1 MARRTVGG
9 RWIVIQEG
17 HRARWGGDIRRRHL
31 FSALAAR
38 TGATVVDAGTTRAT
52 TRALVAAARGP
63 RWKAALR
70 PFRALPSLASTEQLS
85 ERTMPSARRWT
96 DPVAVAIYDDAIAQ
110 LSALGVTIE
119 QERIEEIRRRRD
131 LNETTFRWHVVPT
144 ASFAELT
151 RLDPARVIVGG
162 NATDAA
168 NVRPGPWPSAPAV
181 GVVSGAAPGRGLE
194 ALIGAVR
201 LVRGSIGDV
210 RLLLWLVATSK
221 ESGRYLENLKRD
233 VAGEPWIEIA
243 AASYERLG
251 DELQRATILCIPH
264 PANDYMDVALPV
276 KLFDSMAA
284 GRPLVVTPRTET
296 RAIVDRYGFGI
307 VTSGDRPEDL
317 ADGISRLLDDET
329 LAHRLGDIA
338 RVTAETVFDWPIV
351 SGRIADEILR
361 REGIGS

>member
-1 MARRTVGG
+1 MAPRIDSG

-17 HRARWGGDIRRRHL
+17 RQARWGGELRRRHL
-31 FSALAAR
+31 FSALATR
-38 TGATVVDAGTTRAT
+38 TGATIVDSWT

-63 RWKAALR
+63 RWKTVLR

-85 ERTMPSARRWT
+85 ERTMPSVIRWT

-110 LSALGVTIE
+110 LDALGITLE
-119 QERIEEIRRRRD
+119 QDRMDQIRRRRD

-151 RLDPARVIVGG
+151 RLDPARVVVGG
-162 NATDAA
+162 NATDASH
-168 NVRPGPWPSAPAV
+168 VRPGPWPSVPTV

-201 LVRGSIGDV
+201 LVRGSIPDV

-221 ESGRYLENLKRD
+221 ESEAYLETLRRE
-233 VAGEPWIEIA
+233 VATEPWIEIA
-243 AASYERLG
+243 AAPYEHLG
-251 DELQRATILCIPH
+251 DELQRAAVLCIAH

-284 GRPLVVTPRTET
+284 GRPLVVTPRRET
-296 RAIVDRYGFGI
+296 RAIVERHGVGI
-307 VTSGDRPEDL
+307 VTAGDRPEDL
-317 ADGISRLLDDET
+317 ADGIARLLGDEA
-329 LAHRLGDIA
+329 LARRLGAAA
-338 RVTAETVFDWPIV
+338 RLAAETVYDWPLV
-351 SGRIADEILR
+351 ADRIADEILR
-361 REGIGS
+361 REGVVGR